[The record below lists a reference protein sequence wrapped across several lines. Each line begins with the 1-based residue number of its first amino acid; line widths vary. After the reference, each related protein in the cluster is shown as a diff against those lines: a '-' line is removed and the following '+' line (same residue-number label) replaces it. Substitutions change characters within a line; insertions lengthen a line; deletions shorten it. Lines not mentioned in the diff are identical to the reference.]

1 MSSSSSSNWTTR
13 ELNRIP
19 SPSAKLRPSTA
30 AVAGGAGGGGGKP
43 PLVLTSLRNGVLTVT
58 MNDPK
63 RLNAWSVVVL
73 LKTLPDLQRKRA
85 VLHSSGLDPHYRF
98 AIPPS

>member
-1 MSSSSSSNWTTR
+1 MPRRLPSRSASTWAER
-13 ELNRIP
+13 PLRRIENP
-19 SPSAKLRPSTA
+19 ADKLRTA
-30 AVAGGAGGGGGKP
+30 TSGANAGGGKRP

-73 LKTLPDLQRKRA
+73 QNTT
-85 VLHSSGLDPHYRF
+85 
-98 AIPPS
+98 